1 MFELKPIT
9 RESIPEALT
18 KAERYRLLNE
28 PMEAAS
34 ICRDVLEVEPGNQ
47 RAIVWLLLSLTDQ
60 IGWGPPGPAE
70 QARQLLPRLDSE
82 YDRAYYAGILSE
94 RQAKALIRKGSPRSE
109 YQAYERLTE
118 AMHCYEQAERLRPPG
133 NDDAI
138 LRWNT
143 CVRILQ
149 SHPNVRRE
157 PEGEREALMLE

>member
-1 MFELKPIT
+1 MFELRPIT
-9 RESIPEALT
+9 RESTPEAIK
-18 KAERYRLLNE
+18 KAERYRFLGE
-28 PMEAAS
+28 PLEAES
-34 ICRDVLEVEPGNQ
+34 ICRDILQIESGHQEAV
-47 RAIVWLLLSLTDQ
+47 RALLLALTDQ
-60 IGWGPPGPAE
+60 LIWGSPGTAE
-70 QARQLLPRLDSE
+70 EARRVLPQLTSE
-82 YDRAYYAGILSE
+82 YDRAYYSGILSE

-109 YQAYERLTE
+109 YQAYERLAE
-118 AMHCYEQAERLRPPG
+118 AMHYYEQAERLRPPG